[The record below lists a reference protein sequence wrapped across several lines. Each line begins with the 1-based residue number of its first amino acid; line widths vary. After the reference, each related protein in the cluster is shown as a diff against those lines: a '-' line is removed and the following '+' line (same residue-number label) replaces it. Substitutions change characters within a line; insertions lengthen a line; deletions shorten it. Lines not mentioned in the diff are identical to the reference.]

1 MTWEEFYGKVTE
13 KFCVCRLDWR
23 GRPVES
29 WMGTPECYEV
39 EWRTG
44 GMSGGNCWGDEPS
57 YSLDADDVPEM
68 TGIDELFAEIC
79 PNITFLEYKRV
90 MKDLVESDSRTEYEY
105 YGNHTNYGIRRVNY
119 RQLYDRL
126 VEVGVLS

>member
-1 MTWEEFYGKVTE
+1 MTWDEFYDKITRRFSYAQTWGGKNET
-13 KFCVCRLDWR
+13 RWHGDANN
-23 GRPVES
+23 
-29 WMGTPECYEV
+29 YEV